1 MPELRFGTAIRTDKG
16 RIRLTLQDFTSMLN
30 ACPVIAAVKDENGLE
45 ACLNAPCRIVFVL
58 YGSIMDIPEIVARIR
73 AAGKTPLVHLD
84 LVDGLAARESA
95 VDFIRF
101 RTSAEGIISTKS
113 VLIKRAKELG
123 LIAVQR
129 FFLLDSLALTNI
141 AKQVRLNAPDV
152 IEIIPGVMPK
162 VIRFVAE
169 RSPLP
174 VIAGGLIHDA
184 EDIQNALGAGA
195 AAISATNVEL
205 WKPETL
211 TN

>member
-1 MPELRFGTAIRTDKG
+1 MIG
-16 RIRLTLQDFTSMLN
+16 LTLQDFTSTLDL
-30 ACPVIAAVKDENGLE
+30 CPVIAAVKDEKGLD
-45 ACLNAPCRIVFVL
+45 ACLSAPCRVVFVL
-58 YGSIMDIPEIVARIR
+58 YGSIMDIPDIISRIR
-73 AAGKTPLVHLD
+73 DAGKTPLVHLD

-123 LIAVQR
+123 LIAIQR

-162 VIRFVAE
+162 VIRMVTE

-174 VIAGGLIHDA
+174 VIAGGLIHDV
-184 EDIQNALGAGA
+184 EDIQNALNAGA
-195 AAISATNVEL
+195 TAISATNITL
-205 WKPETL
+205 WQPETL
-211 TN
+211 NF

>member
-1 MPELRFGTAIRTDKG
+1 MIG
-16 RIRLTLQDFTSMLN
+16 LTLQDFTSTLDL
-30 ACPVIAAVKDENGLE
+30 CPVIAAVKDEKGLD
-45 ACLNAPCRIVFVL
+45 ACLSAPCRVVFVL
-58 YGSIMDIPEIVARIR
+58 YGSIMDIPDIISRIR
-73 AAGKTPLVHLD
+73 DAGKTPLVHLD

-113 VLIKRAKELG
+113 VLIKRAKELE
-123 LIAVQR
+123 LIAIQR

-162 VIRFVAE
+162 VIRMVTE

-174 VIAGGLIHDA
+174 VIAGGLIHDV
-184 EDIQNALGAGA
+184 EDIQNALNAGA
-195 AAISATNVEL
+195 TAISATNITL
-205 WKPETL
+205 WQPETL
-211 TN
+211 NF

>member
-1 MPELRFGTAIRTDKG
+1 
-16 RIRLTLQDFTSMLN
+16 MLD

-45 ACLNAPCRIVFVL
+45 ACLNAPCRVVFVL
-58 YGSIMDIPEIVARIR
+58 FGTIMDIPDIISRIR
-73 AAGKTPLVHLD
+73 SAGKTPLVHLD

-141 AKQVRLNAPDV
+141 AKQVRVNAPDV

-162 VIRFVAE
+162 VIRYVSE
-169 RSPLP
+169 RSSLS
-174 VIAGGLIHDA
+174 VIAGGLIQDA
-184 EDIQNALGAGA
+184 EDVQNALAAGA
-195 AAISATNVEL
+195 AAISATNAEL
-205 WKPETL
+205 WSPEAL

>member
-1 MPELRFGTAIRTDKG
+1 MIG
-16 RIRLTLQDFTSMLN
+16 LTLQDFTSTLDL
-30 ACPVIAAVKDENGLE
+30 CPVIAAVKDEKGLD
-45 ACLNAPCRIVFVL
+45 ACLSAPCRVVFVL
-58 YGSIMDIPEIVARIR
+58 YGSIMDIPDIISRIR
-73 AAGKTPLVHLD
+73 DAGKTPLVHLD

-123 LIAVQR
+123 LIAIQR

-162 VIRFVAE
+162 VIRMVTE

-174 VIAGGLIHDA
+174 VIAGGLIHDV
-184 EDIQNALGAGA
+184 EDIQNALNAGA
-195 AAISATNVEL
+195 AAISATNITL
-205 WKPETL
+205 WQPETL
-211 TN
+211 NF